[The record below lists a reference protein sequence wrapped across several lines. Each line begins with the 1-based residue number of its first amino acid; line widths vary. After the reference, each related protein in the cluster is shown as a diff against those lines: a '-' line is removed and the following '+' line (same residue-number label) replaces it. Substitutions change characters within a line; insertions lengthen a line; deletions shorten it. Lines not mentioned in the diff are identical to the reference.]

1 MGFIMPQKDTITFIL
16 DQKLKQDFD
25 SAANANGMKMS
36 YALRQLMV
44 RFIENPSILSRTPS
58 DISVELENKI
68 LDLQRMTKNQIDEQT
83 AKIDLFIDQA
93 AELLGQVSTTQSE
106 SLTDL
111 ILSILKE
118 DSKVQKQTYETT
130 EKAILENYLLLKPKI
145 EQLKSKGEN
154 PVGEAI
160 DELRDL
166 GLIKYNRNSRR
177 LKWGE

>member
-16 DQKLKQDFD
+16 DQKLKEDFD

-44 RFIENPSILSRTPS
+44 RFIENPTILSRTPS

-68 LDLQRMTKNQIDEQT
+68 LDLQRTTQKQIDEQT

-106 SLTDL
+106 SLTEV
-111 ILSILKE
+111 ILGILKE
-118 DSKVQKQTYETT
+118 DSEVQKQTYETI
-130 EKAILENYLLLKPKI
+130 EKAIIKNYAFLKPKI
-145 EQLKSKGEN
+145 EQSKSKGEN
-154 PVGEAI
+154 PVGDAI
-160 DELRDL
+160 NELRDL
-166 GLIKYNRNSRR
+166 GLVKYNRSTKR